1 MEQQTSISGNNQEP
15 DLVEEILAEMSTED
29 KEKHSDSKSTIEQM
43 QPINTDIQEETHYTT
58 PINEINTDE
67 YITYGNNSND
77 KDFLKEDSF
86 YDKLIDEIREPIFV
100 TLLFLLFGLEYTEN
114 LISKFLPFLIND
126 NKITVLGLTFKA
138 LIAGILFFVLKKIT
152 F

>member
-1 MEQQTSISGNNQEP
+1 MDQQTSIGGNNQEV
-15 DLVEEILAEMSTED
+15 DLVEEVLAEMNTNN
-29 KEKHSDSKSTIEQM
+29 KEEQSSQSTIEQM
-43 QPINTDIQEETHYTT
+43 QPINTNIQEEIQYTT
-58 PINEINTDE
+58 PTDEINTDE

-86 YDKLIDEIREPIFV
+86 YDKLIDEVREPIFV
-100 TLLFLLFGLEYTEN
+100 TLLFLLFGLQYTEN

-126 NKITVLGLTFKA
+126 NKVSVLGLTFKS

>member
-1 MEQQTSISGNNQEP
+1 MEQQTTIGGNNQEV
-15 DLVEEILAEMSTED
+15 DLVEEVLAEMNTNNNE
-29 KEKHSDSKSTIEQM
+29 EQGGTQSTIEQM
-43 QPINTDIQEETHYTT
+43 HPINTNIQEEIQYTT
-58 PINEINTDE
+58 PTDEINTDE

-77 KDFLKEDSF
+77 KDFLKEYSF

-100 TLLFLLFGLEYTEN
+100 TLLFLLFGLQYTEN

-126 NKITVLGLTFKA
+126 NKVSVLGLTFKS

>member
-1 MEQQTSISGNNQEP
+1 MEQQTTIGGNNQEV
-15 DLVEEILAEMSTED
+15 DLVEEVLAEMNTNN
-29 KEKHSDSKSTIEQM
+29 KEEHDSQSTIEQM
-43 QPINTDIQEETHYTT
+43 QPINTNIQEEIQYTT
-58 PINEINTDE
+58 PTDEINTDE

-100 TLLFLLFGLEYTEN
+100 TLLFLLFGLQYTEN

-126 NKITVLGLTFKA
+126 NKVSVLGLTFKS

>member
-1 MEQQTSISGNNQEP
+1 MEQQTAIGGNNKEV
-15 DLVEEILAEMSTED
+15 DLVEEVLAEMNTNEEEQGGSA
-29 KEKHSDSKSTIEQM
+29 STIEQM
-43 QPINTDIQEETHYTT
+43 QPINTNIQEEIQYTT
-58 PINEINTDE
+58 PANEINTDE

-77 KDFLKEDSF
+77 KEFLKEDSF
-86 YDKLIDEIREPIFV
+86 YDKLIDEVREPIFV
-100 TLLFLLFGLEYTEN
+100 TLLFLLFGLQYTEN

-126 NKITVLGLTFKA
+126 NKVSVLGLTFKS

>member
-1 MEQQTSISGNNQEP
+1 MEQQTTIGGNNQEV
-15 DLVEEILAEMSTED
+15 DLVEEVLAEMSTNNNE
-29 KEKHSDSKSTIEQM
+29 EKGGTQSTIEQM
-43 QPINTDIQEETHYTT
+43 QPINTNIQEEIQYTT
-58 PINEINTDE
+58 PTDEINTDE

-100 TLLFLLFGLEYTEN
+100 TLLFLLFGLQYTEN

-126 NKITVLGLTFKA
+126 NKVSVLGLTFKS

>member
-1 MEQQTSISGNNQEP
+1 MEQQTTIGGNNQEV
-15 DLVEEILAEMSTED
+15 DLVEEVLAEMNTNN
-29 KEKHSDSKSTIEQM
+29 KEEHVSQSTIEQI
-43 QPINTDIQEETHYTT
+43 QPINTNIQEEIQYTT
-58 PINEINTDE
+58 PTDEINTDE

-100 TLLFLLFGLEYTEN
+100 TLLFLLFGLQYTEN

-126 NKITVLGLTFKA
+126 NKVSVLGLTFKS

>member
-1 MEQQTSISGNNQEP
+1 MEQQTTIGGNNQEV
-15 DLVEEILAEMSTED
+15 DLVEEVLAEMNTNN
-29 KEKHSDSKSTIEQM
+29 KEEHDSQSTIEQM
-43 QPINTDIQEETHYTT
+43 QPINTNIQEEIQYTT
-58 PINEINTDE
+58 PTDEINTDE

-86 YDKLIDEIREPIFV
+86 YDKLIDEVREPIFV
-100 TLLFLLFGLEYTEN
+100 TLLFLLFGLQYTEN

-126 NKITVLGLTFKA
+126 NKVSVLGLTFKS